1 MAVLSGRWGL
11 AAGLALAAAAVLLL
25 TGGPGR
31 PAWGSLGALGL
42 GAAVVGGF
50 WRSRTQAAAQA
61 MEHAATSA
69 NTDGEAAADRP
80 KSAVTTPKA
89 AARPTEP
96 PEPTIAASAA
106 TAQDAAEIARLETLL
121 GDLPE
126 LGLMLDLQGRAEVVF
141 GRPLAGVSAEALH
154 VGLAT
159 LAAATDRPALA
170 SALAEAAA
178 GGYAQAEFGLAHD
191 ASRRL
196 RLSLGKTSEGS
207 LAGILTEAPATPK
220 QAATAAAPASS
231 DRLWSPSTTVADAAA
246 ELAQARKATTE
257 AEAARDAAVTENA
270 NKSRFL
276 ANMSHELRTPLN
288 AILGFSDIMK
298 TKLFGPLPERYAEYA
313 ELIHESGR
321 HLTDLINDVLDM
333 SKIEADRYVLHR
345 EDFDAREPI
354 ASALK
359 LLTLQAEDK
368 GVSLRGDLPAEAVE
382 VDADRRA
389 LKQIV
394 INLVA
399 NAIKFTP
406 PEGRVDVI
414 LRPQGGALE
423 LVVADTGE
431 GIAPEDLKR
440 LGQPYAQTDAGRR
453 AQGTGLGLSLVKAL
467 TALHGGEFV
476 LESRLGEGSAAT
488 VRLPVLTPGA
498 KARTSLV

>member
-1 MAVLSGRWGL
+1 MPIWNIADLPIASAVTDLPPPPAAEEDAPVDGGRFSL
-11 AAGLALAAAAVLLL
+11 DDV
-25 TGGPGR
+25 PPR
-31 PAWGSLGALGL
+31 AWVVAWLISLGAAALLLLLGDPARTPWAAIGALLL
-42 GAAVVGGF
+42 GAVAVVGGLI
-50 WRSRTQAAAQA
+50 AARGYGFAPPAPRLTSNPHA
-61 MEHAATSA
+61 MPPPLTSGE
-69 NTDGEAAADRP
+69 GEARI
-80 KSAVTTPKA
+80 
-89 AARPTEP
+89 E
-96 PEPTIAASAA
+96 
-106 TAQDAAEIARLETLL
+106 LERFQALM

-126 LGLMLDLQGRAEVVF
+126 LGLMMDRDGRAEVVF
-141 GRPLAGVSAEALH
+141 GRSIGGVSADALH
-154 VGLAT
+154 AGL
-159 LAAATDRPALA
+159 PALA
-170 SALAEAAA
+170 AESDRAALTRALSQAWSGGDAQASFALAGSPGRRLHLSARKTGDGALAAILTTASDPPPAQTSAASTPVAAAA
-178 GGYAQAEFGLAHD
+178 GELSSARAAVQSAQDE
-191 ASRRL
+191 
-196 RLSLGKTSEGS
+196 
-207 LAGILTEAPATPK
+207 
-220 QAATAAAPASS
+220 
-231 DRLWSPSTTVADAAA
+231 
-246 ELAQARKATTE
+246 
-257 AEAARDAAVTENA
+257 RDAAVAESA

-345 EDFDAREPI
+345 EAFDAREPVG
-354 ASALK
+354 SAMK

-368 GVSLRGDLPAEAVE
+368 GVSLRGDLPAEAVQ

-406 PEGRVDVI
+406 PEGRVDVT
-414 LRPQGGALE
+414 LRAQGGALE

-431 GIAPEDLKR
+431 GISPEDLQR

-467 TALHGGEFV
+467 TALHGGEFL

-488 VRLPVLTPGA
+488 VRLPVLVESEKP
-498 KARTSLV
+498 RTGLL